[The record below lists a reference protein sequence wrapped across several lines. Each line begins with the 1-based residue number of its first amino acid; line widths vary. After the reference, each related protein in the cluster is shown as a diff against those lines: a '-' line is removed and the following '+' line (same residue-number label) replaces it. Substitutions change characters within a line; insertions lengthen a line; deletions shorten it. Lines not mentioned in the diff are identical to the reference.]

1 MEFSPI
7 LIWFIVG
14 LVMALLEFVIP
25 GLIVVFFGA
34 GAWITAILVWIFP
47 GMAVWVQLMSFT
59 VLSIAALIL
68 LRRQLKKR
76 FFSDQEGAESEGVD
90 DYIGRKAVVEKA
102 IANGE
107 GKILYRG
114 VSWEAFADEDIPEG
128 APVVITGKDSIKLK
142 VKPIN

>member
-114 VSWEAFADEDIPEG
+114 VSWEAYADEDIPEG
-128 APVVITGKDSIKLK
+128 ASVVITGKDSIKLK